1 MKFRKSGLL
10 QGSFLKELL
19 LTTLLVFMCSSI
31 VSLFLYNHYYTNQM
45 RSTYEDK
52 IKSDSELI
60 LDMIQGQIRELQI
73 HASTIGKDTNLA
85 NYLNR
90 YVRNPDSTLYYTE
103 FESEAIDELNTL
115 YLLFSDLLDSSAF
128 IAGEKVFSNYQLY
141 ERHDSFP
148 EEFVSTLYSSD
159 DDSFTRILPP
169 MENPI
174 FAPGSYVIP
183 IVFRY
188 ETFNGSVSF
197 LIAFISCQK
206 LAMMIADTYL
216 SYFDGII
223 ITDDAGNTVFSEG
236 ITGNRKNVSVM
247 DTDFPTAEWNV
258 RLIRDD
264 SALKATMRNLYII
277 EALLLLSIML
287 LSSIIISAIYT
298 RFTKPLKELMKKM
311 LRNSRDGKYE
321 HFEYESENEIGT
333 LTHCYNEVIDE
344 VGNLVMTLNEKIDEL
359 EEEKK
364 QREWEAEQKRL
375 AEIKALQAQINP
387 HFLYNALNSIVWM
400 TTDNGDEKAT
410 EFTLHLANY
419 YHTSLS
425 RGEEFI
431 KLKEEIT
438 HSRDYLWLQSHRY
451 DRITYSIHMEP
462 ELEDIKV
469 PKIIIQPLIEN
480 AIYHGLKPKD
490 EGSWKIAINA
500 YRVQD
505 KLVLSVYDN
514 GMGIGERK
522 LRTISN
528 NLHDGIVDSTSGYG
542 IYNVNNRIKL
552 THGKEY
558 GLKIYSREGKYTLS
572 VIELPFNSD
581 EHIDNR

>member
-311 LRNSRDGKYE
+311 LRNS
-321 HFEYESENEIGT
+321 
-333 LTHCYNEVIDE
+333 
-344 VGNLVMTLNEKIDEL
+344 
-359 EEEKK
+359 
-364 QREWEAEQKRL
+364 
-375 AEIKALQAQINP
+375 LQA
-387 HFLYNALNSIVWM
+387 S
-400 TTDNGDEKAT
+400 
-410 EFTLHLANY
+410 
-419 YHTSLS
+419 S
-425 RGEEFI
+425 RLWNFRLRSRWNI
-431 KLKEEIT
+431 RMKKET
-438 HSRDYLWLQSHRY
+438 
-451 DRITYSIHMEP
+451 
-462 ELEDIKV
+462 
-469 PKIIIQPLIEN
+469 
-480 AIYHGLKPKD
+480 
-490 EGSWKIAINA
+490 
-500 YRVQD
+500 
-505 KLVLSVYDN
+505 
-514 GMGIGERK
+514 
-522 LRTISN
+522 
-528 NLHDGIVDSTSGYG
+528 
-542 IYNVNNRIKL
+542 
-552 THGKEY
+552 
-558 GLKIYSREGKYTLS
+558 
-572 VIELPFNSD
+572 
-581 EHIDNR
+581 

>member
-216 SYFDGII
+216 
-223 ITDDAGNTVFSEG
+223 
-236 ITGNRKNVSVM
+236 
-247 DTDFPTAEWNV
+247 
-258 RLIRDD
+258 
-264 SALKATMRNLYII
+264 
-277 EALLLLSIML
+277 LL
-287 LSSIIISAIYT
+287 
-298 RFTKPLKELMKKM
+298 
-311 LRNSRDGKYE
+311 
-321 HFEYESENEIGT
+321 
-333 LTHCYNEVIDE
+333 
-344 VGNLVMTLNEKIDEL
+344 
-359 EEEKK
+359 
-364 QREWEAEQKRL
+364 
-375 AEIKALQAQINP
+375 
-387 HFLYNALNSIVWM
+387 
-400 TTDNGDEKAT
+400 
-410 EFTLHLANY
+410 
-419 YHTSLS
+419 
-425 RGEEFI
+425 
-431 KLKEEIT
+431 
-438 HSRDYLWLQSHRY
+438 
-451 DRITYSIHMEP
+451 
-462 ELEDIKV
+462 
-469 PKIIIQPLIEN
+469 
-480 AIYHGLKPKD
+480 
-490 EGSWKIAINA
+490 
-500 YRVQD
+500 
-505 KLVLSVYDN
+505 
-514 GMGIGERK
+514 
-522 LRTISN
+522 
-528 NLHDGIVDSTSGYG
+528 
-542 IYNVNNRIKL
+542 
-552 THGKEY
+552 
-558 GLKIYSREGKYTLS
+558 
-572 VIELPFNSD
+572 
-581 EHIDNR
+581 